1 MATPAAE
8 STGPP
13 AAVVDAP
20 VPAIAADGG
29 ELRTGSRLAAF
40 RGASWLRL
48 GVCLAFAGPG
58 SW

>member
-1 MATPAAE
+1 MAMPTAQSSGLPM
-8 STGPP
+8 
-13 AAVVDAP
+13 AVMDLP

-29 ELRTGSRLAAF
+29 EVRTGSRLAAF

-58 SW
+58 